1 MAAVYR
7 DLLTDDSEVG
17 HSHADCGKVQDPY
30 SLRCQPQVMGA
41 CLTQIRQ
48 AAEVLAVE
56 ANAVSD
62 NPLVF
67 AAEGDVI
74 SGGNFHAEPV
84 AMAADNLALA
94 LAEIGALSERRIS
107 LMMDK
112 HMSQLPPFLVN
123 NGGVNSGFMIAQVT
137 AAALASDNKALAH
150 PASVDSLPTSA
161 NQEDH
166 VSMAPNAGKRL
177 WPMAEN
183 VRDILAIEW
192 LGACQGLDF
201 REGLKTSPAG
211 ARAPA
216 AAPEGGALREGPL
229 LRARHRTGQRADR
242 RTQPERAHAGG
253 PVAQS
258 VTQHWPARVGPPAAA
273 ACSARRGRAGG
284 ARPCPRHS
292 HHMETSMQEVQSSEL
307 KRGLSARH
315 IRFIALGSAIGTGL
329 FYGSAKAIQAAGPS
343 VLIAYLIAGAAVY
356 MVMRALGEMAVH
368 NPVAGS
374 FGQYASQSLGPLA
387 GFITGWTYT
396 FEMIIVC
403 LADVTAFGLYMGFWY
418 PDVPQWIWV
427 LAIVLLI
434 GGLNLCTVKLFGEL
448 EFWLSLLKVAA
459 IVAMIAGGLGIML
472 FGIGLSADAPAT
484 GVHNL
489 WQNGGFMPNGIG
501 GLIASL
507 AVVVFAFGG
516 IEIIGITAGEART
529 RAAPSRA
536 PSTLC
541 PCASCC
547 STC

>member
-1 MAAVYR
+1 
-7 DLLTDDSEVG
+7 
-17 HSHADCGKVQDPY
+17 
-30 SLRCQPQVMGA
+30 
-41 CLTQIRQ
+41 
-48 AAEVLAVE
+48 
-56 ANAVSD
+56 
-62 NPLVF
+62 
-67 AAEGDVI
+67 
-74 SGGNFHAEPV
+74 
-84 AMAADNLALA
+84 
-94 LAEIGALSERRIS
+94 
-107 LMMDK
+107 
-112 HMSQLPPFLVN
+112 
-123 NGGVNSGFMIAQVT
+123 
-137 AAALASDNKALAH
+137 
-150 PASVDSLPTSA
+150 
-161 NQEDH
+161 
-166 VSMAPNAGKRL
+166 
-177 WPMAEN
+177 
-183 VRDILAIEW
+183 
-192 LGACQGLDF
+192 
-201 REGLKTSPAG
+201 
-211 ARAPA
+211 
-216 AAPEGGALREGPL
+216 
-229 LRARHRTGQRADR
+229 
-242 RTQPERAHAGG
+242 
-253 PVAQS
+253 
-258 VTQHWPARVGPPAAA
+258 
-273 ACSARRGRAGG
+273 
-284 ARPCPRHS
+284 
-292 HHMETSMQEVQSSEL
+292 MQEVQSSEL

-507 AVVVFAFGG
+507 AVVVFAL
-516 IEIIGITAGEART
+516 AASRSSASRPARPRT
-529 RAAPSRA
+529 RRTIPRAINAVPLRILLFYVLTLFVLMAIFPGRRSAARAAPSCRSSTSWA
-536 PSTLC
+536 SRPPPPS
-541 PCASCC
+541 
-547 STC
+547 